1 VSGIA
6 ERIAH
11 IARHSPSQH
20 WITNHYAAR
29 SRQNYNGVAMHPSVL
44 IADDHLQYASAIRSW
59 LTPAYRVVGVAGD
72 GQELVEMA
80 TREKPDLIVTDLSMP
95 VMNGIDA
102 MQALAENGTSSRI
115 IVLSMHAEIS
125 LAVLAFRS
133 GASAYILK
141 IAMEEDLSPAMAAV
155 QRDEFFLSPQFPC
168 ELGTILTEAL
178 GGAPS
183 AVSSPLT
190 HHQQRML
197 QFVDSCRRST

>member
-1 VSGIA
+1 
-6 ERIAH
+6 
-11 IARHSPSQH
+11 
-20 WITNHYAAR
+20 
-29 SRQNYNGVAMHPSVL
+29 MHPSVL